1 MFKIVH
7 QDGKARVGRLQ
18 TAHGTVETPFFM
30 PVASKASV
38 KAMSGSDI
46 EDLGY
51 QSLISNSFILSL
63 SPGIDVVENIGGIH
77 KFMHFNNTIFTD
89 SGGFQVLSKDFLLK
103 KSDKGVY
110 FKDKS
115 GKKSLY
121 TPELV
126 VENQLRL
133 ASDVA
138 MTLDDVAHFGLGGKD
153 YVDAIKR
160 THAWAKRSKQAHDEL
175 KESYNSKQLLFGI
188 CQGGIREEYR
198 RFSTHKINEMDFDGV
213 ALGGLVVGE
222 SRKELLESI
231 KIAVDSFDQEKIKYL
246 MGLGSPSDIVQAV
259 GEGVDCFDS
268 IYPTANARHGSI
280 LTKTGRYMIKK
291 IAYKHDKGPLE
302 EGCTCSTCTHYSK
315 SYLHHLLRTHELL
328 GYKLATIHNLHFM
341 NQLLNNIR
349 TAIKEGRYEIFKNE
363 FLEAYF
369 SGKEAKEFS
378 SQIQRKYQEKEEQ
391 QQAKYLLT
399 HQNSSSKK

>member
-1 MFKIVH
+1 MFEIEYT
-7 QDGKARVGRLQ
+7 DGKARVGKLH
-18 TAHGTVETPFFM
+18 TASGVVQTPFFM

-63 SPGIDVVENIGGIH
+63 SPGIDVIENIGGIH
-77 KFMHFNNTIFTD
+77 KFMNFKNTIFTD
-89 SGGFQVLSKDFLLK
+89 SGGFQVLSKDFLMK
-103 KSDKGVY
+103 KTDKGVY
-110 FKDKS
+110 FKDRS

-126 VENQLRL
+126 MENQLRL
-133 ASDVA
+133 GSDVA
-138 MTLDDVAHFGLGGKD
+138 MTLDDVAHFGLSGKA

-160 THAWAKRSKQAHDEL
+160 THAWAQRSIDEHKKL
-175 KESYNSKQLLFGI
+175 KEEQNSKQLLFGI
-188 CQGGIREEYR
+188 CQGGIRDEYR
-198 RFSTHKINEMDFDGV
+198 RFSTHKINQMDFDGV
-213 ALGGLVVGE
+213 ALGGMVVGE
-222 SRKELLESI
+222 TRNELMSSI
-231 KIAVDSFDQEKIKYL
+231 RVAVESFDEHKIKYL

-268 IYPTANARHGSI
+268 IYPTSNARHGSMF
-280 LTKTGRYMIKK
+280 TRKGRFMIKK
-291 IAYKHDKGPLE
+291 MQYKHDKGPIE
-302 EGCTCSTCTHYSK
+302 EGCTCSTCTHYSR

-341 NQLLNNIR
+341 NNLLVDIR
-349 TAIKEGRYEIFKNE
+349 TAIKEGRYQQFKDE
-363 FLEAYF
+363 FLQEYF

-378 SQIQRKYQEKEEQ
+378 NRIQEKYQEKKKQ
-391 QQAKYLLT
+391 QQAQFLLD
-399 HQNSSSKK
+399 HQP